1 MVVLYANLSAQPSP
15 REKQARHIFSSP
27 PAGDPAEL
35 LALARALRDEENN
48 IEYARRVLQVASQL
62 LNGASA
68 DLHFEVLHALVICTY
83 KSPDQPL
90 DRRLDEAAAL
100 ANELLLKLDD
110 AKRSQELLG
119 ILGSISKLRWSAY
132 GLRDHLEA
140 SLDYYQRGRAL
151 GIERD
156 QGYTAINA
164 AFVLDLL
171 GRDGS
176 RLIREQVRDT
186 LSALADANP
195 ALLENF
201 WFVVTL
207 GEAHLGLREF
217 STAKKWMERASLHR
231 PRDWQLESTARQT
244 AKLASLIAT
253 EMKIAPGD
261 LSNSEPWCVV
271 QALLGNNTDAA
282 LSFILGKVGLA
293 LSGGGFR
300 ASLFHIGFLA
310 RLAELDMLRHIEVL
324 SCVSGGSILGA
335 FYYLELRKML
345 QEKTDRELDRDDYV
359 KLVDRIQTKFL
370 AGVQKNIRLRMLME
384 FGSNWRVL
392 TSRRSSMTD
401 RLAHLYDRELFAL
414 IDDEFGKKPRSLSDI
429 LIHPKDDP
437 NFNPKYK
444 NWQRRHKVPILI
456 LNATTLNTSHNWQFT
471 ASFMGEPPSRVA
483 ASEIEANDRLRRMYY
498 EDAPDD
504 YKGVRLS
511 EAVAAS
517 ACVPGFFDPLSLDGL
532 YGTKAGS
539 SQPLDYVTR
548 LVDGGA
554 YDNQGIASLLDQNC
568 TVLLVSDACGQGAV
582 SLEPGGGRL
591 DVVKR
596 SNDILMARVRESQFQ
611 YLTTLR
617 DSRALHGLLYIHLKE
632 ELTGESVDWHGSDDR
647 SPQTKLAAVTTYGMR
662 RDVQALLAGIR
673 TDLDSFSDCEADA
686 LMLSGYLMARAGF
699 AKCILNFPVSS
710 KPEAAW
716 RFRSIEPI
724 ATSQIET
731 ALVTELL
738 TALTIAANIGRKPY
752 RASKPLAAAG
762 KALLIPLLAAAGWFA
777 WRDWNKPLPGTLG
790 LWLIVIAAGIA
801 LRAVLTKLLRY
812 RNPLIQIAA
821 SVCMCFAGWLILLV
835 HLRVAEPLY
844 LRVRPKYRS

>member
-1 MVVLYANLSAQPSP
+1 MSAQPSP
-15 REKQARHIFSSP
+15 REKQARHIFSAP

-35 LALARALRDEENN
+35 LALALALRDEENN
-48 IEYARRVLQVASQL
+48 IEYARRVLQVTSQL
-62 LNGASA
+62 LDGASA

-110 AKRSQELLG
+110 AKRGQDLLG
-119 ILGSISKLRWSAY
+119 ILGSICKLRWSAY
-132 GLRDHLEA
+132 GLRDQLEA
-140 SLDYYQRGRAL
+140 SLTYYLDGMAL
-151 GIERD
+151 GIECDR
-156 QGYTAINA
+156 GYTAVNA

-171 GRDGS
+171 GREGA
-176 RLIREQVRDT
+176 RPIREQVRDT
-186 LSALADANP
+186 LLSLAAAKP
-195 ALLENF
+195 TWLEDF
-201 WFVVTL
+201 WFLATL
-207 GEAHLGLREF
+207 GETCLGLREF
-217 STAKKWMERASLHR
+217 AEATSWMERAAQH
-231 PRDWQLESTARQT
+231 PPHDWQLESTARQT
-244 AKLASLIAT
+244 AKLASLIAI
-253 EMKIAPGD
+253 EMKIAPDQLAG
-261 LSNSEPWCVV
+261 SKPWDVV
-271 QALLGNNTDAA
+271 RALLGGDADAA

-310 RLAELDMLRHIEVL
+310 RLAELDMLRHVEVL

-335 FYYLELRKML
+335 FYYLELRNML
-345 QEKTDRELDRDDYV
+345 QETTDSDLDRDDYIKV
-359 KLVDRIQTKFL
+359 VQRIQTKFL

-414 IDDEFGKKPRSLSDI
+414 VEDEFGKKPRSLTDI

-437 NFNPKYK
+437 EFNPKYQ

-471 ASFMGEPPSRVA
+471 ASFMGEPPSRAA

-498 EDAPDD
+498 DDAPAD
-504 YKGVRLS
+504 YQALRLS

-539 SQPLDYVTR
+539 AQPLDYVTR

-554 YDNQGIASLLDQNC
+554 YDNQGVASLLEQNC

-582 SLEPGGGRL
+582 SMEPGGGRL

-596 SNDILMARVRESQFQ
+596 TNDILMARVREAQFQ
-611 YLTTLR
+611 YLIALR
-617 DSRALHGLLYIHLKE
+617 DSRALHGLLYVHLKE
-632 ELTGESVDWHGSDDR
+632 DLAGESVDWLGSKDR
-647 SPQTKLAAVTTYGMR
+647 SPQTNLAVLTPYGMR

-699 AKCILNFPVSS
+699 ANCILSFPVSS
-710 KPEAAW
+710 KPEAQW

-724 ATSQIET
+724 ATSKTKTKVVE
-731 ALVTELL
+731 ELL
-738 TALTIAANIGRKPY
+738 AALEIATHIGRK
-752 RASKPLAAAG
+752 
-762 KALLIPLLAAAGWFA
+762 
-777 WRDWNKPLPGTLG
+777 
-790 LWLIVIAAGIA
+790 
-801 LRAVLTKLLRY
+801 
-812 RNPLIQIAA
+812 
-821 SVCMCFAGWLILLV
+821 
-835 HLRVAEPLY
+835 
-844 LRVRPKYRS
+844 